1 MLSDC
6 ERRVLD
12 FEGCWWQATGPK
24 QRAIRVGL
32 DMSMVRYSQILR
44 NVIDDPEA
52 LVYAPLVTRR
62 LRRRRDRTRPGA
74 LRRDWR

>member
-6 ERRVLD
+6 ERQVLD
-12 FEGCWWQATGPK
+12 FEGCWWQATGSK
-24 QRAIRVGL
+24 QRVIRVGL
-32 DMSMVRYSQILR
+32 DMSMVRYCQILR

-62 LRRRRDRTRPGA
+62 LRKRRDRTRPAA
-74 LRRDWR
+74 LLRDWR